1 MVFRLVRAEYDR
13 ETERAYVELRA
24 PDGDGGEAITTAI
37 FSFRTTGALSKRQIE
52 EDEEDIVRKARHL
65 LRRAAVATWFL
76 RGP

>member
-1 MVFRLVRAEYDR
+1 MDFRLVRAEYDR

-52 EDEEDIVRKARHL
+52 EDEDIVRKARHL
-65 LRRAAVATWFL
+65 LRRAAVAT
-76 RGP
+76 

>member
-13 ETERAYVELRA
+13 EIERAYVELRA

-52 EDEEDIVRKARHL
+52 EDIVRKASHL
-65 LRRAAVATWFL
+65 LRRAAVAT
-76 RGP
+76 